1 MPADF
6 IYFGGTVEQ
15 TQTVR
20 QEEFDGMQLQI
31 IEQDGEEWLSAED
44 IGKALG
50 YEQPRLY
57 AMKLFN
63 RNRG

>member
-1 MPADF
+1 M
-6 IYFGGTVEQ
+6 EQ
-15 TQTVR
+15 TPAVR